1 MRIQILGTAAYE
13 RIPALFCTCT
23 TCRYAREHGGKEI
36 RTQAQTLINED
47 LLVDFGQERAK
58 PLLNQNVLVDAQG
71 EDIVFNSKIDALNY
85 MDSLGWNFLQAYTSV
100 DGSKGS
106 TSSKIHWLL
115 YKDVVEGENPYA
127 GLTTKQDIKK

>member
-1 MRIQILGTAAYE
+1 MKKLLLIVAACVLS
-13 RIPALFCTCT
+13 ANLFAQRKVYC
-23 TCRYAREHGGKEI
+23 EI
-36 RTQAQTLINED
+36 VEYNLLSSKSIKV
-47 LLVDFGQERAK
+47 LVDFGQERAK